1 MATLELQHI
10 SKSFDGL
17 KAIDDL
23 SIRFERGSVTSL
35 IGPNGAG
42 KTTLLNLVSGL
53 ISPDSGKILYNNQ
66 KLNGLAPWQRADRG
80 FGRLWQDVRIFQNL
94 TVLDNILL
102 ARKNHPGELIFKNIY
117 QLNCIKQFEK
127 ENIEH
132 ANRWLEFVGLNK
144 KQQTLARD
152 LSYGQ
157 QKMLAFARLLN
168 NDANVLLLDEPTS
181 GVHPRFVEKIID
193 LIRNIAKNG
202 KTIII
207 IEHNFNVVAQIS
219 HTICLM
225 IKGRIELQDNP
236 NKVAQSLLLKEV
248 YLGI

>member
-102 ARKNHPGELIFKNIY
+102 ARKNHPGELIFKNI
-117 QLNCIKQFEK
+117 
-127 ENIEH
+127 
-132 ANRWLEFVGLNK
+132 
-144 KQQTLARD
+144 
-152 LSYGQ
+152 
-157 QKMLAFARLLN
+157 
-168 NDANVLLLDEPTS
+168 
-181 GVHPRFVEKIID
+181 
-193 LIRNIAKNG
+193 
-202 KTIII
+202 
-207 IEHNFNVVAQIS
+207 
-219 HTICLM
+219 
-225 IKGRIELQDNP
+225 
-236 NKVAQSLLLKEV
+236 
-248 YLGI
+248 

>member
-1 MATLELQHI
+1 M
-10 SKSFDGL
+10 
-17 KAIDDL
+17 
-23 SIRFERGSVTSL
+23 
-35 IGPNGAG
+35 
-42 KTTLLNLVSGL
+42 
-53 ISPDSGKILYNNQ
+53 DSHQ
-66 KLNGLAPWQRADRG
+66 WQRADRG